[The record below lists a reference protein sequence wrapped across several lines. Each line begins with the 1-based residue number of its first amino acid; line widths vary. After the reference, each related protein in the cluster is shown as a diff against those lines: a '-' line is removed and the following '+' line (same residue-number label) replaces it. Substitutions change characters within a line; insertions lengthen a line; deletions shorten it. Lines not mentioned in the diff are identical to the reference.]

1 MFKLTRA
8 KYIAALDSA
17 EKLEKT
23 LTKENENLRISSVVL
38 SGNWQGNQAEQNLGT
53 IGMSLEHEYHAKT
66 QAYAQGMILIMDG
79 YQTKIE
85 QMMAK
90 REQIGEQLKQDE
102 YVPPN
107 LSYFQEEN
115 LIINYDYIDN
125 VKADVEGALLRGDA
139 AIDILEEMIDDVTE
153 CAGEYVNLTEVLNL
167 FDEGT
172 KKLHRLEN
180 YRDEFADFGNQM
192 SDLEYNMSYDFSCI
206 MQAQG
211 DTNLLN
217 NPMEITTLNLSGRA
231 IQMENEGEWYYERTK
246 SILEQD
252 SSQWTPDDISFLEEA
267 LSEAWNSKDYDT
279 TEQIMDTLSG
289 QTSQNRIAAFMNCQS
304 IQDNKELYYTLNRV
318 NQYNADYTD
327 IINADNT
334 CPNYHIE
341 EINDEI
347 RVTLNLTVDKW
358 TDSEKEIELYNFTAT
373 NLNSIVSK
381 HALEQKGYTDN
392 EIEAF
397 MLSIKT
403 DEDAELAA
411 NLSKGNYREA
421 YSTDYEKLG
430 KCMVYQLSLYQSIMA
445 TRLTEEEYLKETE
458 KQINVLLSNTDENN
472 GIEKSCV
479 HKEYI
484 SLINNGLKTQNSMYD
499 TLEENSMELT
509 ARDKQVVKRTQMI
522 SDLWSTFDTQYTGI
536 DSVEQPSTALPGT
549 GKNTCNVHII
559 NLRKNDNTNSY
570 CYDVELVYNGIGDKK
585 SKNIVH
591 VDVEEFLAAH
601 TQEAQEEEIDG
612 HDILDLAGLI
622 PLAGAAFDL
631 INTIW
636 YLSEGNIPY
645 AVLSGASFIPIYG
658 EYVGAGKIGVKATT
672 KILKHTDDVV
682 DIATGTGKY
691 LDDVI
696 EDGVKV
702 VDEIS
707 ESALKGG
714 ADLVKFNID
723 EIRPQLK
730 TEPDT
735 AFFWSGKTDG
745 VGGAEVAADIAKG
758 KGGVTLESTIE
769 AKDITMPEWD
779 FNDPS
784 SMDAWDMAS
793 AAYAEQVSG
802 EVRAVVG
809 TELRPD
815 NIWENVELPR
825 LMENPNVTKI
835 TIIDPKTGIETIIFE
850 R

>member
-1 MFKLTRA
+1 
-8 KYIAALDSA
+8 
-17 EKLEKT
+17 
-23 LTKENENLRISSVVL
+23 
-38 SGNWQGNQAEQNLGT
+38 
-53 IGMSLEHEYHAKT
+53 
-66 QAYAQGMILIMDG
+66 MD
-79 YQTKIE
+79 
-85 QMMAK
+85 A
-90 REQIGEQLKQDE
+90 
-102 YVPPN
+102 
-107 LSYFQEEN
+107 
-115 LIINYDYIDN
+115 
-125 VKADVEGALLRGDA
+125 
-139 AIDILEEMIDDVTE
+139 
-153 CAGEYVNLTEVLNL
+153 
-167 FDEGT
+167 
-172 KKLHRLEN
+172 
-180 YRDEFADFGNQM
+180 
-192 SDLEYNMSYDFSCI
+192 
-206 MQAQG
+206 
-211 DTNLLN
+211 
-217 NPMEITTLNLSGRA
+217 
-231 IQMENEGEWYYERTK
+231 
-246 SILEQD
+246 
-252 SSQWTPDDISFLEEA
+252 
-267 LSEAWNSKDYDT
+267 
-279 TEQIMDTLSG
+279 LSG
-289 QTSQNRIAAFMNCQS
+289 QTNQNSIAAFMNCQS

-327 IINADNT
+327 IINTDNT

-341 EINDEI
+341 ETNGEI
-347 RVTLNLTVDKW
+347 RITLTLTVDKW

-499 TLEENSMELT
+499 SLEENGMELT

-536 DSVEQPSTALPGT
+536 DSVEQPSTALPST
-549 GKNTCNVHII
+549 SKNTCNVHII

-570 CYDVELVYNGIGDKK
+570 CYDVELVYNGIGNKK

-672 KILKHTDDVV
+672 KVLKHTDDVV

-707 ESALKGG
+707 ERALKGCSESAF
-714 ADLVKFNID
+714 ADNISDILTKEGLTLDEFNKLRLQD
-723 EIRPQLK
+723 VSTLTDAEKATLKAIRKSVPM
-730 TEPDT
+730 PDADT
-735 AFFWSGKTDG
+735 LMQKVIPAS
-745 VGGAEVAADIAKG
+745 DIAKYMDG
-758 KGGVTLESTIE
+758 TYTQVGGYVTRAEDVAQLSTYDDLYNSLRLDYPQSAYKPLADDSIGVIRYTTDEASKISIPYGTEMGGVVTEAPPFTGNGFTKATNGEIIPEFKCDGYLEVSDGAQLIE
-769 AKDITMPEWD
+769 IGKD
-779 FNDPS
+779 
-784 SMDAWDMAS
+784 
-793 AAYAEQVSG
+793 
-802 EVRAVVG
+802 G
-809 TELRPD
+809 TETLKAVYSEIKGMFIP
-815 NIWENVELPR
+815 VE
-825 LMENPNVTKI
+825 
-835 TIIDPKTGIETIIFE
+835 
-850 R
+850 

>member
-1 MFKLTRA
+1 MPH
-8 KYIAALDSA
+8 
-17 EKLEKT
+17 
-23 LTKENENLRISSVVL
+23 N
-38 SGNWQGNQAEQNLGT
+38 
-53 IGMSLEHEYHAKT
+53 
-66 QAYAQGMILIMDG
+66 
-79 YQTKIE
+79 
-85 QMMAK
+85 
-90 REQIGEQLKQDE
+90 
-102 YVPPN
+102 
-107 LSYFQEEN
+107 
-115 LIINYDYIDN
+115 
-125 VKADVEGALLRGDA
+125 
-139 AIDILEEMIDDVTE
+139 
-153 CAGEYVNLTEVLNL
+153 
-167 FDEGT
+167 
-172 KKLHRLEN
+172 
-180 YRDEFADFGNQM
+180 
-192 SDLEYNMSYDFSCI
+192 
-206 MQAQG
+206 
-211 DTNLLN
+211 
-217 NPMEITTLNLSGRA
+217 
-231 IQMENEGEWYYERTK
+231 
-246 SILEQD
+246 
-252 SSQWTPDDISFLEEA
+252 
-267 LSEAWNSKDYDT
+267 
-279 TEQIMDTLSG
+279 G
-289 QTSQNRIAAFMNCQS
+289 QTNQNRIAAFINCQS

-341 EINDEI
+341 ETNGEI
-347 RVTLNLTVDKW
+347 RVTLTLTVDKW

-499 TLEENSMELT
+499 TLEENGMKLT

-658 EYVGAGKIGVKATT
+658 EYVGAGKVGVKATT
-672 KILKHTDDVV
+672 KLLKHTDDVV

-707 ESALKGG
+707 ERALKGCSESAF
-714 ADLVKFNID
+714 ADNISDILTKEGLTLDEFNKLRLQD
-723 EIRPQLK
+723 VSTLTDAEKATLKAIRKSVPM
-730 TEPDT
+730 PDADT
-735 AFFWSGKTDG
+735 LMQKVIPAS
-745 VGGAEVAADIAKG
+745 DIAKYMDG
-758 KGGVTLESTIE
+758 TYTQVGGYVTRAEDVAQLSTYDDLYNSLRLDYPQSAYKPLADDSIGVIRYTTDEASKISIPYGTEMGGVVTEAPPFTGNGFTKATNGEIIPEFKCDGYLEVSDGAQLIE
-769 AKDITMPEWD
+769 IGKD
-779 FNDPS
+779 
-784 SMDAWDMAS
+784 
-793 AAYAEQVSG
+793 
-802 EVRAVVG
+802 G
-809 TELRPD
+809 TETLKAVYSEIKGMFIP
-815 NIWENVELPR
+815 VE
-825 LMENPNVTKI
+825 
-835 TIIDPKTGIETIIFE
+835 
-850 R
+850 

>member
-1 MFKLTRA
+1 
-8 KYIAALDSA
+8 
-17 EKLEKT
+17 
-23 LTKENENLRISSVVL
+23 
-38 SGNWQGNQAEQNLGT
+38 
-53 IGMSLEHEYHAKT
+53 
-66 QAYAQGMILIMDG
+66 MD
-79 YQTKIE
+79 
-85 QMMAK
+85 A
-90 REQIGEQLKQDE
+90 
-102 YVPPN
+102 
-107 LSYFQEEN
+107 
-115 LIINYDYIDN
+115 
-125 VKADVEGALLRGDA
+125 
-139 AIDILEEMIDDVTE
+139 
-153 CAGEYVNLTEVLNL
+153 
-167 FDEGT
+167 
-172 KKLHRLEN
+172 
-180 YRDEFADFGNQM
+180 
-192 SDLEYNMSYDFSCI
+192 
-206 MQAQG
+206 
-211 DTNLLN
+211 
-217 NPMEITTLNLSGRA
+217 
-231 IQMENEGEWYYERTK
+231 
-246 SILEQD
+246 
-252 SSQWTPDDISFLEEA
+252 
-267 LSEAWNSKDYDT
+267 
-279 TEQIMDTLSG
+279 LSG
-289 QTSQNRIAAFMNCQS
+289 QTNQNSIAAFMNCQS

-327 IINADNT
+327 IINTDNT

-341 EINDEI
+341 ETNGEI
-347 RVTLNLTVDKW
+347 RVTLTLTVDKW

-499 TLEENSMELT
+499 SLEENGMELT

-536 DSVEQPSTALPGT
+536 DSVEQPSTALPST
-549 GKNTCNVHII
+549 SKNTCNVHII

-570 CYDVELVYNGIGDKK
+570 CYDVELVYNGIGNKK

-672 KILKHTDDVV
+672 KVLKHTDDVV

-707 ESALKGG
+707 ERALKGCSESAF
-714 ADLVKFNID
+714 ADNISDILTKEGLTLDEFNKLRLQD
-723 EIRPQLK
+723 VSTLTDAEKATLKAIRKSVPM
-730 TEPDT
+730 PDADT
-735 AFFWSGKTDG
+735 LMQKVIPAS
-745 VGGAEVAADIAKG
+745 DIAKYMDG
-758 KGGVTLESTIE
+758 TYTQVGGYVTRAEDVAQLSTYDDLYNSLRLDYPQSAYKPLADDSIGVIRYTTDEASKISIPYGTEMGGVVTEAPPFTGNGFTKATNGEIIPEFKCDGYLEVSDGAQLIE
-769 AKDITMPEWD
+769 IGKD
-779 FNDPS
+779 
-784 SMDAWDMAS
+784 
-793 AAYAEQVSG
+793 
-802 EVRAVVG
+802 G
-809 TELRPD
+809 TETLKAVYSEIKGMFIP
-815 NIWENVELPR
+815 VE
-825 LMENPNVTKI
+825 
-835 TIIDPKTGIETIIFE
+835 
-850 R
+850 

>member
-1 MFKLTRA
+1 MPH
-8 KYIAALDSA
+8 
-17 EKLEKT
+17 
-23 LTKENENLRISSVVL
+23 N
-38 SGNWQGNQAEQNLGT
+38 
-53 IGMSLEHEYHAKT
+53 
-66 QAYAQGMILIMDG
+66 
-79 YQTKIE
+79 
-85 QMMAK
+85 
-90 REQIGEQLKQDE
+90 
-102 YVPPN
+102 
-107 LSYFQEEN
+107 
-115 LIINYDYIDN
+115 
-125 VKADVEGALLRGDA
+125 
-139 AIDILEEMIDDVTE
+139 
-153 CAGEYVNLTEVLNL
+153 
-167 FDEGT
+167 
-172 KKLHRLEN
+172 
-180 YRDEFADFGNQM
+180 
-192 SDLEYNMSYDFSCI
+192 
-206 MQAQG
+206 
-211 DTNLLN
+211 
-217 NPMEITTLNLSGRA
+217 
-231 IQMENEGEWYYERTK
+231 
-246 SILEQD
+246 
-252 SSQWTPDDISFLEEA
+252 
-267 LSEAWNSKDYDT
+267 
-279 TEQIMDTLSG
+279 G
-289 QTSQNRIAAFMNCQS
+289 QTNQNRIAAFINCQS

-341 EINDEI
+341 ETNGEI
-347 RVTLNLTVDKW
+347 RVTLTLTVDKW

-499 TLEENSMELT
+499 TLEENGMKLT

-658 EYVGAGKIGVKATT
+658 EYVGAGKVGVKATT
-672 KILKHTDDVV
+672 KLLKHTDDVV

-707 ESALKGG
+707 EHALKGYSESAF
-714 ADLVKFNID
+714 ADNISDILTKEGLTLDEFNKLRLQD
-723 EIRPQLK
+723 VSTLTDAEKATLKAIRKSVPM
-730 TEPDT
+730 PDADT
-735 AFFWSGKTDG
+735 LMQKVIPAS
-745 VGGAEVAADIAKG
+745 DIAKYMDG
-758 KGGVTLESTIE
+758 TYTQVGGYVTRAEDVAQLSTYDDLYNSLRLDYPQSAYKPLADDSIGVIRYTTDEASKISIPYGTEMGGVVTEAPPFTGNGFTKATNGEIIPEFKCDGYLEVSDGAQLIE
-769 AKDITMPEWD
+769 IGKD
-779 FNDPS
+779 
-784 SMDAWDMAS
+784 
-793 AAYAEQVSG
+793 
-802 EVRAVVG
+802 G
-809 TELRPD
+809 TETLKAVYSEIKGMFIP
-815 NIWENVELPR
+815 VE
-825 LMENPNVTKI
+825 
-835 TIIDPKTGIETIIFE
+835 
-850 R
+850 